1 MEEVGELSDIGD
13 LIQEEAAGEAEFTV
27 ESGSPALDGNVRE
40 APILYRL
47 IGESRFR
54 LVRNN
59 KFELIFV
66 HLTEDWMRQAK
77 VDLSGLDL
85 ARGLNVRLT
94 WGEKEDTLS
103 VKAASEAG
111 YSTALAVQMDN

>member
-1 MEEVGELSDIGD
+1 MSDFGA
-13 LIQEEAAGEAEFTV
+13 LIQNETSGEASFVV
-27 ESGSPALDGNVRE
+27 EIGSPALDGNVRE

-77 VDLSGLDL
+77 VDLNGVDL
-85 ARGLNVRLT
+85 SRGLNIRLT
-94 WGEKEDTLS
+94 WTEEEDTLA
-103 VKAASEAG
+103 VKGAGEAQ
-111 YSTALAVQMDN
+111 YRTAVAVQMDN